1 MDSFRLWIRSLNSQH
16 AVVSSDLS
24 PSTLSVQSK
33 HDLQMDKPKEVDQKN
48 VDWTKMYELEERL
61 RTEREERNKL
71 ELEME
76 KLRQEREAL
85 EVQKEQE
92 TGSLTTKN
100 HRLLTFLVSPVLAK
114 CRRFCDDR
122 KQTRA
127 SGNGASSVQGAGV
140 LSAGQAGLCHQG
152 LT

>member
-127 SGNGASSVQGAGV
+127 SGNGAPSVQGAGV